1 MYSPKAS
8 GTQGPL
14 YDEVG
19 KLVGCSWA
27 GDDSRQWNERLVDV
41 LNATLGQRCPGSG
54 YGASVVF

>member
-19 KLVGCSWA
+19 KLIACPWA
-27 GDDSRQWNERLVDV
+27 RDDSRQWDERIVDV
-41 LNATLGQRCPGSG
+41 LNARLRQRRPGSG